1 MDNIKNHPWFR
12 NINWE
17 QLYDK
22 DVVPPFE
29 PDVSWPSHG
38 AVRQARFRL
47 LMPNSVEACQF

>member
-1 MDNIKNHPWFR
+1 MDDIKNHPWFR

-29 PDVSWPSHG
+29 PDVG
-38 AVRQARFRL
+38 
-47 LMPNSVEACQF
+47 